1 MSLFI
6 FGKRMEAFL
15 LVYSTQIIKCPKCGA
30 SNLRDKKIC
39 KKCGAVL
46 EPNKAVNNQSSA
58 AEQ

>member
-1 MSLFI
+1 MPLC
-6 FGKRMEAFL
+6 
-15 LVYSTQIIKCPKCGA
+15 YSCSDCGRCKYIYTQIIKCPKCGA